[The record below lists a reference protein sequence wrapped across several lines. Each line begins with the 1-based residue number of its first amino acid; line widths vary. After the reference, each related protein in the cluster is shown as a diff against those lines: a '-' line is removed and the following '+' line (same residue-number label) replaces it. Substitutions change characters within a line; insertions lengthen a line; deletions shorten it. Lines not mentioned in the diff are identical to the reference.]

1 VTTPFV
7 QSVRARREAIR
18 LDGADGVRGRQLS
31 LRVEVPEIWDVV
43 QVLAPEST
51 PVLTV
56 KESVLRHL
64 IRGANELHYVMKLRG
79 WEVLDEGQ
87 SLADVGAI
95 DGSIFLLTHR
105 RRRPVR

>member
-1 VTTPFV
+1 MSAPFV
-7 QSVRARREAIR
+7 QSLRTRREAVRISGGDGR
-18 LDGADGVRGRQLS
+18 LLN

-43 QVLAPEST
+43 QVLAPPSA
-51 PVLTV
+51 PVLAV
-56 KESVLRHL
+56 KDAVLN
-64 IRGANELHYVMKLRG
+64 AVMSNVDEVHYVMKLRG

-87 SLADVGAI
+87 SLEDVGAI

>member
-1 VTTPFV
+1 MNAPFV
-7 QSVRARREAIR
+7 QSLRTRREAVRISGGDGR
-18 LDGADGVRGRQLS
+18 LLN

-43 QVLAPEST
+43 QVLAPPSA
-51 PVLTV
+51 
-56 KESVLRHL
+56 SVLAVKDAVLNDMMSNVDEVHF
-64 IRGANELHYVMKLRG
+64 VMKLRG

-87 SLADVGAI
+87 SLEDVGAI

>member
-1 VTTPFV
+1 VSAPFV
-7 QSVRARREAIR
+7 QSVRTRREAVRISGGDGR
-18 LDGADGVRGRQLS
+18 LLN

-43 QVLAPEST
+43 QVLAPPSA
-51 PVLTV
+51 
-56 KESVLRHL
+56 SVLAVKDAVL
-64 IRGANELHYVMKLRG
+64 NDMMSNVDEVHYVMKLRG

-87 SLADVGAI
+87 SLEDVGAL

>member
-1 VTTPFV
+1 VSAPFV
-7 QSVRARREAIR
+7 QSVRTRREAVRISGGDGR
-18 LDGADGVRGRQLS
+18 LLN

-43 QVLAPEST
+43 QVLAPPSA
-51 PVLTV
+51 
-56 KESVLRHL
+56 SVLAVKDAVL
-64 IRGANELHYVMKLRG
+64 NDMMSNVDEVHYVMKLRG

-87 SLADVGAI
+87 SLEDVGAI

>member
-1 VTTPFV
+1 V
-7 QSVRARREAIR
+7 
-18 LDGADGVRGRQLS
+18 LS

-43 QVLAPEST
+43 RVLAPEST
-51 PVLTV
+51 PVIAV
-56 KESVLRHL
+56 KDAVLRTV
-64 IRGANELHYVMKLRG
+64 IPNADEMHYVMKLRG

-87 SLADVGAI
+87 SLADAGAL

>member
-1 VTTPFV
+1 VSAPFV
-7 QSVRARREAIR
+7 QSVRTRGEAVRISGGDGR
-18 LDGADGVRGRQLS
+18 LLN

-43 QVLAPEST
+43 QVLAPPSA
-51 PVLTV
+51 
-56 KESVLRHL
+56 SVLAVKDAVL
-64 IRGANELHYVMKLRG
+64 NDMMSNVDEVHYVMKLRG

-87 SLADVGAI
+87 SLEGVGAI

>member
-1 VTTPFV
+1 VTAPFV
-7 QSVRARREAIR
+7 QGVRTRGEAIR
-18 LDGADGVRGRQLS
+18 VGEGRGRVLS

-43 QVLAPEST
+43 RVLAPESAQ
-51 PVLTV
+51 VIAV
-56 KESVLRHL
+56 KDAVLRTV
-64 IRGANELHYVMKLRG
+64 IPNADEMHYVMKLRG

-87 SLADVGAI
+87 SLADAGAL